1 MVDLVPRLRE
11 HVQGSVGSHVE
22 STAACLHSDDLVG
35 GSLRTAT
42 GVIVLRN
49 AEPTLRLEN
58 VGKTFPG
65 NRALDDV
72 SLSVFGHEVLG
83 LVGQNGSGKSTLIKI
98 LAGLLEMEPGGKILI
113 HGRRADQASDRA
125 RDPGLHFI
133 HQEPALI
140 GRLST
145 VENLWL
151 GRRLGARILA
161 PVDRRRETADARE
174 LLEEFGL
181 ALDVHRPVMEL
192 TAGEQ
197 AVIAIVRALDGWTRS
212 DNILV
217 LDEPTAALHEAEV
230 GTLFTAIRRVVA
242 GGASVILVSHRLRE
256 IEEIADRVAVL
267 RDGRLVADVRRGE
280 YSERDLVAL
289 MTDGQVA
296 RTDAERRSHG
306 GRVLEVREVQG
317 PGVER
322 VTFGVSAGEIVGI
335 TGLLGSGVEHI
346 GGLIFGSVQKTAG
359 SVVVAGVEVRGGA
372 PSASIAHGVAFV
384 PAGRGA
390 VMTMTARENLTLPQ
404 MSSVVNVI
412 GGLDSKK
419 ELAETNRWFEAV
431 DVRPRA
437 PDKKFGEFSG
447 GNQQKI
453 VIAKWLRSTPKVFV
467 LEEPTHG
474 VDVAAKGA
482 IHELIFRAARAGS
495 AIVVASSDTEELLR
509 ICDRV
514 LVLREGRMAAT
525 IDRSGLSEEAL
536 VRASLG
542 IDDPPAVPGGLLTDG

>member
-1 MVDLVPRLRE
+1 
-11 HVQGSVGSHVE
+11 
-22 STAACLHSDDLVG
+22 LHSDDLVG

-42 GVIVLRN
+42 DVIVLRN

-419 ELAETNRWFEAV
+419 ELAEPVE
-431 DVRPRA
+431 RA
-437 PDKKFGEFSG
+437 LTRAGLWDEVHDRLDRSALGLSG
-447 GNQQKI
+447 GQQQRLCLARSLAVEPE
-453 VIAKWLRSTPKVFV
+453 VILMD
-467 LEEPTHG
+467 EPTSALDPIATLR
-474 VDVAAKGA
+474 VE
-482 IHELIFRAARAGS
+482 ELMREFRDEVTIIIVTHNMQQAARVSDVTAFMMMGAGR
-495 AIVVASSDTEELLR
+495 AGELVETNTTRELFNRPQDRRTEDY
-509 ICDRV
+509 IT
-514 LVLREGRMAAT
+514 GRF
-525 IDRSGLSEEAL
+525 G
-536 VRASLG
+536 
-542 IDDPPAVPGGLLTDG
+542 